1 MCAVLAFSVGGDIH
15 MYIGMYDCTTSVV
28 ASRVYPHAS
37 VVMRGDRVGNGQCDY
52 HVDMFLYG
60 QLHQEGF
67 ESEST
72 RTQSFHTS
80 SLPVFA
86 ALCTCSSTLAFL
98 CV

>member
-1 MCAVLAFSVGGDIH
+1 
-15 MYIGMYDCTTSVV
+15 MYDCTTSVV
-28 ASRVYPHAS
+28 ASRVYPHTS
-37 VVMRGDRVGNGQCDY
+37 VVMRGDRVGDGQCDY

-86 ALCTCSSTLAFL
+86 ALCTCSSTLASL

>member
-1 MCAVLAFSVGGDIH
+1 MTVLR
-15 MYIGMYDCTTSVV
+15 TSVV

-37 VVMRGDRVGNGQCDY
+37 VVMRGGRVGDGQCDY

-67 ESEST
+67 ESES
-72 RTQSFHTS
+72 FHTS

-86 ALCTCSSTLAFL
+86 ALCTCSSTLASRVSSL
-98 CV
+98 SNGMCQPKHLVQLQACH